1 MKTSCI
7 CILVFII
14 LISGSP
20 LKAILKKDYKQMNL
34 NGFVKSIV
42 EIVYGVNE
50 KDGKIIRDS
59 GSIFSFAP
67 TRLYFFDGNGNLTE
81 SREEYQEGIPTK
93 TVFLYDDKGNEI
105 ENILYRHNREKE
117 VQDTTTSR
125 YDDNGNK
132 IEENYSGYVKQKR
145 TYLYDD
151 KGHLIEMNL
160 TTFSSRGNVNNK
172 TVYKYEINGNMVEE
186 SEYRS
191 TGEFMKNIKYS
202 FDEKGNKTEDQ
213 EFKPE
218 GILRFKST
226 YKYDEMNNT
235 IEENRFGSTGNI
247 LKSTTNNYEYDI
259 HNNWIKLLIFENK
272 ILKAIAERKIEYYK

>member
-14 LISGSP
+14 SGSL
-20 LKAILKKDYKQMNL
+20 LKPINKNDYKKMNL

-42 EIVYGVNE
+42 QIAYGVNE
-50 KDGKIIRDS
+50 KDGKIVRDS

-81 SREEYQEGIPTK
+81 EREEYPDGSLPTK

-132 IEENYSGYVKQKR
+132 IEEKYSGFVKQKR

-160 TTFSSRGNVNNK
+160 TTFSSRGNVNTK
-172 TVYKYEINGNMVEE
+172 TVYNYDIIGNMVEE

-191 TGEFMKNIKYS
+191 TSEFIKNIKYS
-202 FDEKGNKTEDQ
+202 FDEKRNKTEMQ
-213 EFKPE
+213 EFILN
-218 GILRFKST
+218 GILKSKGT
-226 YKYDEMNNT
+226 YKYDEMNNA
-235 IEENRFGSTGNI
+235 IEENVYGSNGNI
-247 LKSTTNNYEYDI
+247 LKSTAYNYEYDG
-259 HNNWIKLLIFENK
+259 HNNWIKVLIFENK